1 MCLCTA
7 AVTALGIR
15 TAFRNRDYATPITVW
30 ETAVSRRPQGRAR
43 FALATEYIGA
53 GRHDEAIAQLREAV
67 ADYPDAR
74 AGLGAEL
81 VLQGQTA
88 EGIEVLEQF
97 IRVSPDKPNRIPARI
112 LMGQAFLSQGRIDE
126 AAGQYTA
133 VLHLDSSSIVANQGM
148 GAVARVRAA
157 RLLEQQ
163 RAAEAAVQ
171 AHNILGAALASQ
183 GQIAEAIAEFETTL
197 RINPQHV
204 QASNNLARAK
214 GLSQK

>member
-1 MCLCTA
+1 
-7 AVTALGIR
+7 
-15 TAFRNRDYATPITVW
+15 
-30 ETAVSRRPQGRAR
+30 
-43 FALATEYIGA
+43 
-53 GRHDEAIAQLREAV
+53 
-67 ADYPDAR
+67 
-74 AGLGAEL
+74 
-81 VLQGQTA
+81 
-88 EGIEVLEQF
+88 
-97 IRVSPDKPNRIPARI
+97 
-112 LMGQAFLSQGRIDE
+112 
-126 AAGQYTA
+126 
-133 VLHLDSSSIVANQGM
+133 M

-171 AHNILGAALASQ
+171 AREALRLNAGDAEAHNILGAALASQ